1 MHNNDLDILLELE
14 KETLNEQ
21 KEIIEV
27 KEIQNNYIYWLG
39 GKNEKKICDFFKWG
53 I

>member
-27 KEIQNNYIYWLG
+27 KEIQNNFWAKEKRKKKNYI
-39 GKNEKKICDFFKWG
+39 FFFCYFPF
-53 I
+53 

>member
-27 KEIQNNYIYWLG
+27 KEIQNNYIFSL
-39 GKNEKKICDFFKWG
+39 
-53 I
+53 

>member
-27 KEIQNNYIYWLG
+27 KEIQNNYIYQTIIS
-39 GKNEKKICDFFKWG
+39 EPKKK
-53 I
+53 